1 MAVFGRAL
9 AFALSLGAGAAAIAQ
24 STATPPASPP
34 GSTPPAG
41 APPTSF
47 QTTSPQAGASQ
58 PAGAQPAP
66 VRPAS
71 PQTLPNV
78 SVPAA
83 QPAPLPR
90 IVTPQTTGTGQA
102 PATGLRLNPGLPAP
116 TNDPLN
122 IDVSADP
129 ILRLAREQASE
140 EEFRRV
146 VATAV
151 ERHPGTLE
159 YEAASAEARA
169 VRAEAVERRL
179 PSIDMNI
186 SSYRVIAREFSNDP
200 QNIIERS
207 RPDRRTDAQ
216 LSVQQTLFDF
226 GASENRV
233 AAAGARLRAA
243 AAEAEAGADRIAL
256 SAVAAWYDVFA
267 ARALVAVTEGFVANQ
282 RELREAV
289 AERIRLGAS
298 APGDTAR
305 VESYLASAQ
314 TRLARFRRLLS
325 TAEARFEELTDSP
338 PPADLERAPVAQ
350 LPNLTRDAASLAA
363 MSSPLARASQAVA
376 DAARQEAR
384 ATRADRFPQ
393 VGVGIDAG
401 RYGVFENETD
411 YDIRGRV
418 TVRQRLFGGTEARV
432 QQAQA
437 RVQQADARA
446 TRIREEAAR
455 DAAIA
460 WSDVR
465 ALEEQLKA
473 LEASYIA
480 SRRSRDVLLERF
492 INARG
497 DLFDVVAAED
507 AYFETATAYIQALS
521 ELDAARYVLL
531 SRTGQLLSRLNIDP
545 AAVGGQSE

>member
-1 MAVFGRAL
+1 MAVFGRA
-9 AFALSLGAGAAAIAQ
+9 FAGALLLGAGAAAIAQ
-24 STATPPASPP
+24 TTSAPP
-34 GSTPPAG
+34 GNTPPAG

-47 QTTSPQAGASQ
+47 QTTSPQAGAST
-58 PAGAQPAP
+58 PAGQQAAP
-66 VRPAS
+66 V
-71 PQTLPNV
+71 PQSIVPPV
-78 SVPAA
+78 GAPAA
-83 QPAPLPR
+83 QVPPPPR
-90 IVTPQTTGTGQA
+90 VVTPQVVTPRAASEGI
-102 PATGLRLNPGLPAP
+102 RLNPGLPAP
-116 TNDPLN
+116 SNDPLN
-122 IDVSADP
+122 IDMSTDP
-129 ILRLAREQASE
+129 ILRLAREEASE
-140 EEFRRV
+140 EEFRRII
-146 VATAV
+146 ATAV
-151 ERHPGTLE
+151 QRHPGVLE

-179 PSIDMNI
+179 PSLDMNL
-186 SSYRVIAREFSNDP
+186 SSYRVIARDFSND
-200 QNIIERS
+200 QDNIIERS
-207 RPDRRTDAQ
+207 RPSNRTDAQ
-216 LSVQQTLFDF
+216 LSVQQNVYDF
-226 GASENRV
+226 GASESRV
-233 AAAGARLRAA
+233 RAAGARLRAA

-256 SAVAAWYDVFA
+256 GAVGAWYDVFA
-267 ARALVAVTEGFVANQ
+267 ARALVAVTEGFVTNQ

-325 TAEARFEELTDSP
+325 TAEARFEELTDAP
-338 PPADLERAPVAQ
+338 PPAGLERAPVAQ
-350 LPNLTRDAASLAA
+350 LPALTRDAAQLAA
-363 MSSPLARASQAVA
+363 MSSPAARATQANA

-401 RYGVFENETD
+401 RYGVFETDRD

-432 QQAQA
+432 KQAEA

-446 TRIREEAAR
+446 TRIREEASR
-455 DAAIA
+455 DASIA

-473 LEASYIA
+473 LEGSYIA

-492 INARG
+492 LNARG

-531 SRTGQLLSRLNIDP
+531 SRTGQLLARLEIDP
-545 AAVGGQSE
+545 ADVGGQRE

>member
-1 MAVFGRAL
+1 M
-9 AFALSLGAGAAAIAQ
+9 LGAGAGAIAQ
-24 STATPPASPP
+24 TSSAPPPPPSTPP
-34 GSTPPAG
+34 GSTPPSG

-47 QTTSPQAGASQ
+47 QTTSPEAGASQ
-58 PAGAQPAP
+58 PAGAQG
-66 VRPAS
+66 
-71 PQTLPNV
+71 
-78 SVPAA
+78 VPAR
-83 QPAPLPR
+83 PLPGETRPLTTPSIAPPTR
-90 IVTPQTTGTGQA
+90 IVTPERTGTGI
-102 PATGLRLNPGLPAP
+102 RLNPGLPAP

-122 IDVSADP
+122 IDMSADP
-129 ILRLAREQASE
+129 ILRLAREEASE
-140 EEFRRV
+140 EQFRAII
-146 VATAV
+146 ATAV

-159 YEAASAEARA
+159 YEAAAVEARA
-169 VRAEAVERRL
+169 ARAEAVERQL
-179 PSIDMNI
+179 PSIDMNL

-207 RPDRRTDAQ
+207 RPSRRTDAQ
-216 LSVQQTLFDF
+216 LSVQQTVYDF
-226 GASENRV
+226 GAGQNRV
-233 AAAGARLRAA
+233 RAAGARLRAA

-256 SAVAAWYDVFA
+256 GAVAAWYDVFA
-267 ARALVAVTEGFVANQ
+267 ARALVLVTQGFVTNQ
-282 RELREAV
+282 QELREAV

-325 TAEARFEELTDSP
+325 TAEARFEELTDAP

-350 LPNLTRDAASLAA
+350 LPALTREAAQLAA
-363 MSSPLARASQAVA
+363 MSSPLSRASQAAA
-376 DAARQEAR
+376 DAARQDAR

-393 VGVGIDAG
+393 VGVGVDAG
-401 RYGVFENETD
+401 RYGVFETDRD

-432 QQAQA
+432 KQAEA

-446 TRIREEAAR
+446 TRVREEAAR

-492 INARG
+492 LNARG

-531 SRTGQLLSRLNIDP
+531 SRTGQLLARLDIDP
-545 AAVGGQSE
+545 AVVGGQSE

>member
-1 MAVFGRAL
+1 
-9 AFALSLGAGAAAIAQ
+9 LS
-24 STATPPASPP
+24 SPP
-34 GSTPPAG
+34 GSIPPVG

-47 QTTSPQAGASQ
+47 QTTSPQAGAST
-58 PAGAQPAP
+58 PAGAQAAP
-66 VRPAS
+66 VPPSIVPPLGAPAS
-71 PQTLPNV
+71 GPTT
-78 SVPAA
+78 
-83 QPAPLPR
+83 APR
-90 IVTPQTTGTGQA
+90 VVTPRTTGQ
-102 PATGLRLNPGLPAP
+102 GLRLNPGLPAP
-116 TNDPLN
+116 SNDPLN

-129 ILRLAREQASE
+129 ILRLAREEASE
-140 EEFRRV
+140 EEFRRII
-146 VATAV
+146 AAAV
-151 ERHPGTLE
+151 KRHPGVLE

-169 VRAEAVERRL
+169 VRAEAIERRL

-186 SSYRVIAREFSNDP
+186 SSYRVIARDFSND
-200 QNIIERS
+200 QENIIERS
-207 RPDRRTDAQ
+207 RPSNRTDAQ
-216 LSVQQTLFDF
+216 MTIQQNVYDF
-226 GASENRV
+226 GASESRV
-233 AAAGARLRAA
+233 RAAGARLRAA

-256 SAVAAWYDVFA
+256 GAVGAWYDVFA

-325 TAEARFEELTDSP
+325 TAEARFEELTDAP

-350 LPNLTRDAASLAA
+350 LPALTRDAAQLAA
-363 MSSPLARASQAVA
+363 MSSPGARATQAVA

-393 VGVGIDAG
+393 VGVGVDAG
-401 RYGVFENETD
+401 RYGVFETDRD
-411 YDIRGRV
+411 YDVRGRV

-432 QQAQA
+432 RQAEA

-446 TRIREEAAR
+446 TRVREEAAR
-455 DAAIA
+455 DASIA

-473 LEASYIA
+473 LEGSYIA

-492 INARG
+492 LNARG

-531 SRTGQLLSRLNIDP
+531 SRTGQLLARLDIDP
-545 AAVGGQSE
+545 ADVGGQRE

>member
-1 MAVFGRAL
+1 L
-9 AFALSLGAGAAAIAQ
+9 
-24 STATPPASPP
+24 PSPS
-34 GSTPPAG
+34 G
-41 APPTSF
+41 
-47 QTTSPQAGASQ
+47 
-58 PAGAQPAP
+58 
-66 VRPAS
+66 
-71 PQTLPNV
+71 
-78 SVPAA
+78 
-83 QPAPLPR
+83 
-90 IVTPQTTGTGQA
+90 
-102 PATGLRLNPGLPAP
+102 
-116 TNDPLN
+116 DPLN
-122 IDVSADP
+122 IDMSADP
-129 ILRLAREQASE
+129 ILRLAREQVSE
-140 EEFRRV
+140 EEFRRI

-179 PSIDMNI
+179 PSLDMNL
-186 SSYRVIAREFSNDP
+186 SSYKVIAREFSND
-200 QNIIERS
+200 QGNLIERS

-216 LSVQQTLFDF
+216 LSVQHNIFDF
-226 GASENRV
+226 GASAGRL
-233 AAAGARLRAA
+233 AAAGARLRSA

-256 SAVAAWYDVFA
+256 GAVAAWYDVFT

-282 RELREAV
+282 EELREAV
-289 AERIRLGAS
+289 AERIRQGAS

-325 TAEARFEELTDSP
+325 TAEARFTELIGA
-338 PPADLERAPVAQ
+338 PPAAELSRAPTAQ
-350 LPNLTRDAASLAA
+350 LPGLTKDAATLAA
-363 MSSPLARASQAVA
+363 MSSPLARASQAAA
-376 DAARQEAR
+376 DAARQDAR

-401 RYGVFENETD
+401 RYGVFETEND

-432 QQAQA
+432 LQSEA

-455 DAAIA
+455 DATIA

-492 INARG
+492 INSRG

-521 ELDAARYVLL
+521 ELDASRYVLL
-531 SRTGQLLSRLNIDP
+531 SRTGRLLGALDIDP
-545 AAVGGQSE
+545 AAVGGQRE

>member
-1 MAVFGRAL
+1 MAVFGRAVV
-9 AFALSLGAGAAAIAQ
+9 FALSLGAGAAAIAQ
-24 STATPPASPP
+24 ATSTQP
-34 GSTPPAG
+34 GSQPPAG

-47 QTTSPQAGASQ
+47 QTTSPEATAAPTFAAPTPPPVQSRT
-58 PAGAQPAP
+58 PAGPPSPSLAPPRSILNTSPANAP
-66 VRPAS
+66 VPTRNTPA
-71 PQTLPNV
+71 LPMP
-78 SVPAA
+78 S
-83 QPAPLPR
+83 
-90 IVTPQTTGTGQA
+90 G
-102 PATGLRLNPGLPAP
+102 
-116 TNDPLN
+116 DPLN
-122 IDVSADP
+122 IDLSADP
-129 ILRLAREQASE
+129 ILRLAREQAPE
-140 EEFRRV
+140 EEFKRL

-169 VRAEAVERRL
+169 VRSEARERRL
-179 PSIDMNI
+179 PSLDMNL
-186 SSYRVIAREFSNDP
+186 SSYKVLSREFSDDP
-200 QNIIERS
+200 QNIVERS
-207 RPDRRTDAQ
+207 RPDQRTDAQ

-226 GASENRV
+226 GAGGNRV

-243 AAEAEAGADRIAL
+243 GAEAEAGADRIAL
-256 SAVAAWYDVFA
+256 GAVAAWYDVFT

-282 RELREAV
+282 EELREAV
-289 AERIRLGAS
+289 AERIRQGAS

-325 TAEARFEELTDSP
+325 TAEARFTELIGSP
-338 PPADLERAPVAQ
+338 PQAELDRAPTAH
-350 LPNLTRDAASLAA
+350 LPGITKDAATFAA
-363 MSSPLARASQAVA
+363 LSSPQARAAQASA

-384 ATRADRFPQ
+384 AARADRFPQ
-393 VGVGIDAG
+393 VGLGVDAG
-401 RYGVFENETD
+401 RYGVFENDRD

-432 QQAQA
+432 EQARA

-446 TRIREEAAR
+446 TRIREESAR
-455 DAAIA
+455 DATIA

-465 ALEEQLKA
+465 ALEEQLRA

-492 INARG
+492 LNARG

-531 SRTGQLLSRLNIDP
+531 SRTGQLLGALDID
-545 AAVGGQSE
+545 ADAVGGQSE